1 MKRAA
6 GFAGLFL
13 LAFCIACRY
22 CVPVADFYAVYL
34 YPHISSALSCIASV
48 LPYSLEEVVVIAFVV
63 ALVSVLVKAIK
74 RKEGFLRWL
83 GSSVVLVMWLYVW
96 FYMGWGNNY
105 YRTGLYQRNGLER
118 TSYDRDSFNSFLE
131 DYTEELNYSASAAGE
146 YDRKE
151 LEAEI
156 KAYYSKQVSSFGYSG
171 LRPWQHVKKPLLNM
185 LYSAVGV
192 HGFMGPFFC
201 ETQLNLSLLD
211 YEYPFTLAH
220 EMGHLAGVTSEAE
233 ANYWGYT
240 FCRSSLNPAV
250 RYSGCLAILPY
261 VASNAGVLLPE
272 EEFQAWIDSISDKV
286 KMDYTGSREYWL
298 EKRVGWI
305 ESIQNSFYNLY
316 LKSNGI
322 SEGVKD
328 YSGVVEMIMTMDA
341 SGRSVSVF
349 RPVPDYQEDS
359 ERH

>member
-1 MKRAA
+1 M
-6 GFAGLFL
+6 
-13 LAFCIACRY
+13 
-22 CVPVADFYAVYL
+22 
-34 YPHISSALSCIASV
+34 
-48 LPYSLEEVVVIAFVV
+48 
-63 ALVSVLVKAIK
+63 
-74 RKEGFLRWL
+74 
-83 GSSVVLVMWLYVW
+83 
-96 FYMGWGNNY
+96 
-105 YRTGLYQRNGLER
+105 
-118 TSYDRDSFNSFLE
+118 
-131 DYTEELNYSASAAGE
+131 NYSASAAGE